1 MSELIHFV
9 FEPLALLFGAAGVLG
24 GIAGII
30 GAAGWARVERIKA
43 EGKRRPASDASQETV
58 LAEIQAL
65 RQQIQ
70 EMQST
75 GHQFD
80 LSFDE
85 ALTRL
90 EQRVGGLERKAAAPV
105 VMSQPEASHQ
115 GVGRR

>member
-1 MSELIHFV
+1 MGEIIHFV
-9 FEPLALLFGAAGVLG
+9 LQPLAVLFGAAGVLG
-24 GIAGII
+24 GVAGII
-30 GAAGWARVERIKA
+30 GAAGWARAECIRA
-43 EGKRRPASDASQETV
+43 EGKRRSASDASQEAI